1 MDLEALIE
9 SLGVSIL
16 DTHDLPS
23 GIDGMYLHHRKII
36 LIRSSLD
43 TWSHRSTL
51 AHELGHA
58 WYGDDQHGDPRLER
72 RADEFAAQILITPD
86 NYRLAENAHNGC
98 LGAIAY
104 ELGVTPRVL
113 DVWKR
118 LYQQGRIQPESCLS
132 PA

>member
-104 ELGVTPRVL
+104 ELGVTPRIL

-132 PA
+132 SA